1 MRLVGAC
8 CQSVSHPGGRR
19 WNNASA
25 VLLAIA
31 GLVTRTGSSSTTAR
45 PSPPSSWASAGM
57 AGRWACFQWQR
68 AVCTPPS
75 RPPSPP
81 ACHLLHAPRT
91 APPALRRSKPE
102 ELVHLEAAAAQHVP
116 LIKRFTG
123 GGTGACMGAARP
135 A

>member
-1 MRLVGAC
+1 ML
-8 CQSVSHPGGRR
+8 PE
-19 WNNASA
+19 
-25 VLLAIA
+25 
-31 GLVTRTGSSSTTAR
+31 R
-45 PSPPSSWASAGM
+45 PSPGWPALEQRQRCPPRHRRASDQNWFVVNDGTPLPAIVLGVSGY
-57 AGRWACFQWQR
+57 GREVGLLSVAACCLH
-68 AVCTPPS
+68 AAIAPTVTTCL
-75 RPPSPP
+75 PP